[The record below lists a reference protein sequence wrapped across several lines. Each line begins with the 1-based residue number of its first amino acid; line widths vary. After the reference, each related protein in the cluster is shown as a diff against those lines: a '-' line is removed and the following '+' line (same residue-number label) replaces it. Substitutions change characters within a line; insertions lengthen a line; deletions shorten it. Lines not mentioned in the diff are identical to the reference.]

1 MCNLNVKKSVVL
13 LFVISFLFNCK
24 TTNKATLQSP
34 IQSSNSLEK
43 IQNRSVEK
51 VVPLSEIDLS
61 KIGHTSPKGRVQD
74 KDYNQLEVIDNLI
87 ANGKESIP
95 YLISKLDDKRK
106 INEPV
111 VDYWNEIYVGD
122 VAFIILTDF
131 FTDSSWE
138 RGTIDG
144 INWGKFTGCTN
155 PDIPAYNCWVE
166 YVEKNG
172 RKSIKNKWRKIWE
185 ENKDKIYW
193 DEAERCFK
201 VKAT

>member
-201 VKAT
+201 VKTA

>member
-1 MCNLNVKKSVVL
+1 VCNLNVKKSVVL